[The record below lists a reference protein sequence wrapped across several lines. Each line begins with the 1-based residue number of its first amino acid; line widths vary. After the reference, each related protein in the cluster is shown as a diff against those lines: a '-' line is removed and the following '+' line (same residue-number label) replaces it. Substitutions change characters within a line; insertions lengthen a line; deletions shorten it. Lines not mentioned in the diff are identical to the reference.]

1 LYLYGFNGSIHWK
14 GLLINKLFIIKFS
27 IMGIFYKFILRKNL
41 RDPQAKALVYAI
53 AKSRSKS
60 DFDKLADL
68 ISKRTS
74 LSRPDVYAVIIAMV
88 EVIIDELKE
97 GNMVQMGKLGSFAI
111 NIKSEGAESEE
122 KFTPTLIKG
131 AKLVY
136 RAGNELK
143 AMLKTLKFERE

>member
-1 LYLYGFNGSIHWK
+1 
-14 GLLINKLFIIKFS
+14 
-27 IMGIFYKFILRKNL
+27 
-41 RDPQAKALVYAI
+41 
-53 AKSRSKS
+53 
-60 DFDKLADL
+60 
-68 ISKRTS
+68 
-74 LSRPDVYAVIIAMV
+74 MV